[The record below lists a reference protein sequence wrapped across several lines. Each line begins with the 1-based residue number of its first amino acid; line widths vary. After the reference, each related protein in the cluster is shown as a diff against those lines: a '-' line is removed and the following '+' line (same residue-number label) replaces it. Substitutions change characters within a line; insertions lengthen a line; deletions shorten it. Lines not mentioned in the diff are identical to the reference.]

1 MFTSISRSL
10 PNSDRRPFGELGA
23 SRLKSLA
30 PQRIALFL
38 WERLQ
43 SRCSWLFESSTGATI
58 PMRMSLVFSF
68 LLIAAPAIA
77 ADINVTVEIPRID
90 ASEYHR
96 PYVAVWIEN
105 PDHSV
110 AANLAVWYAQ
120 KETKEGAGTKWL
132 SDLRQWWR
140 RSGRDQSLPIDG
152 VSGATRPVGQ
162 HQLRFDAIKPPFAA
176 LKPGSYGLVV
186 EAAREVGGREQ
197 LRIPF
202 DWPITETQHLDT
214 KGEHEL
220 GQITLDLNP

>member
-1 MFTSISRSL
+1 MRHPLMLSL
-10 PNSDRRPFGELGA
+10 
-23 SRLKSLA
+23 
-30 PQRIALFL
+30 
-38 WERLQ
+38 
-43 SRCSWLFESSTGATI
+43 
-58 PMRMSLVFSF
+58 
-68 LLIAAPAIA
+68 LLIASSAVA

-105 PDHSV
+105 ADQSV

-132 SDLRQWWR
+132 ADLRQWWR
-140 RSGRDQSLPIDG
+140 RSGRDQTLPIDG

-162 HQLRFDAIKPPFAA
+162 HQLRFDAAKPPFAT
-176 LKPGSYGLVV
+176 LKPGRYGLVV
-186 EAAREVGGREQ
+186 EAAREVGGREL

-202 DWPITETQHLDT
+202 DWPISETRHLDA

-220 GQITLDLNP
+220 GQIKLDLNP